1 MAKILL
7 TVIGYAS
14 RVSGGGLIIR
24 RYRFNADIP
33 NPTRQ
38 GIAALVK
45 LHTLSDF
52 AAILDYFA
60 AVDFGGR
67 VRLIQWRD
75 KRYSP
80 ELACRLQN
88 E

>member
-7 TVIGYAS
+7 TVIGYPI
-14 RVSGGGLIIR
+14 SGGGLVIR
-24 RYRFNADIP
+24 RYRLNAEIP

-60 AVDFGGR
+60 AVTFGGR
-67 VRLIQWRD
+67 VRLIEWRD
-75 KRYSP
+75 GRYSP
-80 ELACRLQN
+80 ELAKRLQS

>member
-7 TVIGYAS
+7 TVIGYPA
-14 RVSGGGLIIR
+14 SGGGLVIR
-24 RYRFNADIP
+24 RYKFAADIP

-38 GIAALVK
+38 GIAALVR

-52 AAILDYFA
+52 AAVLDYFA

-67 VRLIQWRD
+67 VRLIDWRD
-75 KRYSP
+75 KRHSP
-80 ELACRLQN
+80 ELARRLQS